1 MLDTP
6 VTGDGQQLQLVA
18 EDELEDE
25 AGPEHRHGDAEQ
37 GQQGDQVVA
46 ARIRA
51 QRSDDACGDADAP
64 GDKQRGEGERQRRRK
79 GLRQQLTHVAAN
91 LVRLSEVALQHPAHV
106 AQVALEP
113 RIIQMH
119 LPPHPLDH
127 VRLNVLAHHQRDG
140 IARHN
145 LEQDE
150 GQEGRADDDR
160 HGLEDAAEDVGEH
173 DDSEDVTGNE

>member
-1 MLDTP
+1 
-6 VTGDGQQLQLVA
+6 
-18 EDELEDE
+18 
-25 AGPEHRHGDAEQ
+25 
-37 GQQGDQVVA
+37 
-46 ARIRA
+46 
-51 QRSDDACGDADAP
+51 
-64 GDKQRGEGERQRRRK
+64 
-79 GLRQQLTHVAAN
+79 
-91 LVRLSEVALQHPAHV
+91 
-106 AQVALEP
+106 
-113 RIIQMH
+113 MH